1 MFLISQLATFCILKL
16 FSVVVYTQFKV
27 LRPTIEQNIDSLN
40 LNIIKNCLCI
50 NVSFDWPQE
59 SQGDYQ

>member
-1 MFLISQLATFCILKL
+1 MFLISHSWQHSV
-16 FSVVVYTQFKV
+16 SVVVYTQFKV

-50 NVSFDWPQE
+50 NVSFDWPQK
-59 SQGDYQ
+59 SQGDYR

>member
-1 MFLISQLATFCILKL
+1 M
-16 FSVVVYTQFKV
+16 QFKV

-50 NVSFDWPQE
+50 NVYHLIGLKSHRVITGKTTGIEF
-59 SQGDYQ
+59 Y